1 MCASPFPQ
9 HLIKDA
15 LFRLR
20 GDMTSG
26 EIKKVKV
33 LDSVKAELPLLVME
47 DDAPDLYKMA
57 EDDIVEIG
65 PFAVSP
71 SLSGLQ
77 DSLWLLVPVPERG
90 QGGNSTDLDKG
101 RGWQSGDLAIALQ
114 GPSIA
119 CKPSC
124 GVPLLVFMTLQF
136 SLYRTLP
143 PR

>member
-9 HLIKDA
+9 HLIRDA

-26 EIKKVKV
+26 EIKKVKE

-65 PFAVSP
+65 PFVVSP
-71 SLSGLQ
+71 SLPDLQ
-77 DSLWLLVPVPERG
+77 DSLLSR
-90 QGGNSTDLDKG
+90 
-101 RGWQSGDLAIALQ
+101 
-114 GPSIA
+114 A
-119 CKPSC
+119 CA
-124 GVPLLVFMTLQF
+124 
-136 SLYRTLP
+136 
-143 PR
+143 

>member
-47 DDAPDLYKMA
+47 DNAPDLYKMA

-71 SLSGLQ
+71 SLSDLP
-77 DSLWLLVPVPERG
+77 DTLHLLVPVPEGG

-101 RGWQSGDLAIALQ
+101 RERQSGDLAIALQ
-114 GPSIA
+114 SPFIA
-119 CKPSC
+119 RKPSVGC
-124 GVPLLVFMTLQF
+124 L
-136 SLYRTLP
+136 SLCMS
-143 PR
+143 

>member
-20 GDMTSG
+20 GDMVSG

-65 PFAVSP
+65 PFAVSL
-71 SLSGLQ
+71 SLCDLR
-77 DSLWLLVPVPERG
+77 DSLGALVPVPELVQRD
-90 QGGNSTDLDKG
+90 SATDLKRAEG
-101 RGWQSGDLAIALQ
+101 GSLETWPCVRQR
-114 GPSIA
+114 PFIA
-119 CKPSC
+119 CKPFC
-124 GVPLLVFMTLQF
+124 GVPLLVSISCSFHSTAVPF
-136 SLYRTLP
+136 
-143 PR
+143 